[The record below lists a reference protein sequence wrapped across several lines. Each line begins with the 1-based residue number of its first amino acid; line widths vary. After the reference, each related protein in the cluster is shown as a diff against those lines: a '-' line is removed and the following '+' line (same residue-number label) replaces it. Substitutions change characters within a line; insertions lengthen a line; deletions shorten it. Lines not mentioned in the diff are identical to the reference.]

1 MDEDYL
7 KELLWMS
14 IRTIVISAIV
24 SAIVSYLVTSI

>member
-7 KELLWMS
+7 KELLLMS